1 MLTCPNCG
9 ASLQCDD
16 TTKQM
21 ICEVCGEVFDPD
33 TSIAIPEELPAEAA
47 AGKGHAGRHL
57 KKTEPASFSFG
68 PKRFLVLSLALS
80 VPVFLLLSLFL
91 PMTPTLFLVL
101 AVIFLLAGSWICSL
115 LMRSP
120 WMQNKNG
127 VASLPRVSL
136 RRSRKLSFFLTAAAL
151 LLSAAVLFFAQRDS
165 RLFYYAGMLDAAV
178 LFFRFAGLFR
188 FRLLLSRAEPAQ
200 ARREGG
206 EENV

>member
-16 TTKQM
+16 TSKQM

-33 TSIAIPEELPAEAA
+33 TSIAIPEELPAEDAA
-47 AGKGHAGRHL
+47 SKGHAGRHL

-91 PMTPTLFLVL
+91 PTTPTLSLVL
-101 AVIFLLAGSWICSL
+101 AVCFLLAGSWICSL

-165 RLFYYAGMLDAAV
+165 RLFYYAGMLNAAV

-188 FRLLLSRAEPAQ
+188 FRLLLSRPESAQ
-200 ARREGG
+200 ARWEGG
-206 EENV
+206 EEDV

>member
-16 TTKQM
+16 TTQQM

-33 TSIAIPEELPAEAA
+33 TSIAIPEELPAEDA

-57 KKTEPASFSFG
+57 KKPELVSFG

-91 PMTPTLFLVL
+91 PMTPALFLGL

-136 RRSRKLSFFLTAAAL
+136 RRARKLSFFLTAAAL

-188 FRLLLSRAEPAQ
+188 FRLLLSRAEPAR

-206 EENV
+206 EEDA